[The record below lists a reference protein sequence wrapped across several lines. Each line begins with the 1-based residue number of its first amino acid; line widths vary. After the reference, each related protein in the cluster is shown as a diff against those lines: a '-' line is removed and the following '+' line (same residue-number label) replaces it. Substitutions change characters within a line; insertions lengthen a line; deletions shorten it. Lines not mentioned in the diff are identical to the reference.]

1 MISSRAAPGGPGME
15 PTWCSSAKD
24 MVGCS
29 LGRSRLWFTIGGG
42 IVNEVY
48 FPRVDIPQIR
58 DLGFIVA
65 DGRGFWVEVKRMWNY
80 TVEFISPGVPAV
92 RVVHRHARF
101 ELALNIVPC
110 WERDAL
116 LIQMTLTGDETLRPY
131 ALLAPHLGGTGW
143 NNRATVSEQAGRRVL
158 QAVQG
163 PYSLALAAVTEG
175 QRDALG
181 RASAGFTGAS
191 DGWQD
196 FARNGAMTW
205 EYGSS
210 GPGNVALMAELPRA
224 AVLGLAFGSS
234 PESAATLALTALFEP
249 FEHTRDRHVLAWNE
263 WYAQSRAPGDY
274 LDDLSPRCA
283 DLFHVSAMVLRAHE
297 DKTYPGAMV
306 ASLSVPWGN
315 TKEEREGYHLV
326 WPRDLVEC
334 AGALLAV
341 GATRDAGNT
350 LRYLKATQLADG
362 HWYQNQYL
370 GGKPYWTGVQLD
382 ETALPV
388 LLVASLAER
397 DALGGTEV
405 ADMIRRALSYIV
417 RNGPQSDQ
425 DRWEESAGLNTFTL
439 AACIAALVSGAD
451 YLEAEARELAL
462 GFADYWNSR
471 LEDWTA
477 VFDTPLARQYGIP
490 GYYVRVAPP
499 QAINDRGAFDRIFA
513 LKNQALDPG
522 LPADAQFGVDF
533 LQLVR
538 FGLRRFDDPLILGS
552 VRLADA
558 LLKVDT
564 PNGPSWHRY
573 FDDGYGEHDDGS
585 AFDGVG
591 RGRAWPLLTGERAH
605 YEIACGRDPRP
616 LMEAMARMAS
626 PGGMLPEQV
635 WDAAAIEKR
644 GLRPGEA
651 TGSAMPL
658 AWTHAEYLKLVASR
672 SLGRAFDRPEA
683 VWQRYHGVCP
693 RPSRAMW
700 CEHAAISEIPAGVKL
715 VIALREAA
723 TVRFGFNGWRKIT
736 NAATVPSALGVHVA
750 TIDTSALAVG
760 QTIEFTFEY
769 SAGGRWAGT
778 DYRIEVREPGHAAPA
793 S

>member
-1 MISSRAAPGGPGME
+1 MP
-15 PTWCSSAKD
+15 PTWCSSAKE

-29 LGRSRLWFTIGGG
+29 LGRSRLWFTVGGG

-48 FPRVDIPQIR
+48 YPRIDIPQIR

-65 DGRGFWVEVKRMWNY
+65 DGRGFWVEVKRMWQH
-80 TVEFISPGVPAV
+80 TVEFLSPGVPAV
-92 RVVHRHARF
+92 RIVHRHARF
-101 ELALNIVPC
+101 ELGLNIVPC
-110 WERDAL
+110 MERDAL
-116 LIQMTLTGDETLRPY
+116 LIEVTLSGDESLRPY

-143 NNRATVSEQAGRRVL
+143 NNRAQLGEQGGRGVL
-158 QAVQG
+158 LAEQG
-163 PYSLALAAVTEG
+163 PYALALAAVDAS

-181 RASAGFTGAS
+181 RASVGFTGES

-196 FARNGAMTW
+196 FSRNGAMRW
-205 EYGSS
+205 EYSS
-210 GPGNVALMAELPRA
+210 AGPGNVAIMAELPRA
-224 AVLGLAFGSS
+224 CVLALGFGSS
-234 PESAATLALTALFEP
+234 TESAATLALSALFEP
-249 FEHTRDRHVLAWNE
+249 FEHSRDRHVLAWNE
-263 WYAQSRAPGDY
+263 WYAESRAPGDY
-274 LDDLSPRCA
+274 LTDLSALCA
-283 DLFHVSAMVLRAHE
+283 EQFHISAMVLRAHE

-334 AGALLAV
+334 AGALLAI
-341 GATRDAGNT
+341 GASREARNT
-350 LRYLKATQLADG
+350 LRYLKASQLADG

-388 LLVASLAER
+388 LLAAALAER
-397 DALGGTEV
+397 DELGGTEV
-405 ADMIRRALSYIV
+405 TLMIRRALSYVV

-451 YLEAEARELAL
+451 HLEPDGRALAL
-462 GFADYWNSR
+462 DFADYWNSR

-477 VFDTPLARQYGIP
+477 VFGTPLARQFGIK
-490 GYYVRVAPP
+490 GYYVRVAPT
-499 QAINDRGAFDRIFA
+499 QAIGDRGAFDRILE

-522 LPADAQFGVDF
+522 LPAAAQFGVDF

-538 FGLRRFDDPLILGS
+538 FGLRRFDDPLIVDS

-558 LLKVDT
+558 VLKVDT

-585 AFDGVG
+585 AYDGVG

-605 YEIACGRDPRP
+605 YEIACGNDPRP
-616 LMEAMARMAS
+616 LMEAMAQMAS
-626 PGGMLPEQV
+626 SGGMLPEQV
-635 WDAAAIEKR
+635 WDAAPIESR
-644 GLRPGEA
+644 GLRLGEA

-672 SLGRAFDRPEA
+672 GLGRAFDRPEA
-683 VWQRYHGVCP
+683 VWRRYHGHRP
-693 RPSRAMW
+693 RPMRALW
-700 CEHAAISEIPAGVKL
+700 CEHAAITEISAGATL
-715 VIALREAA
+715 VLALREAA
-723 TVRFGFNGWRKIT
+723 TVRYGVDGWQRISNVT
-736 NAATVPSALGVHVA
+736 TTPNSLGVHVA
-750 TIDTSALAVG
+750 ELDTSALKGSQHVD
-760 QTIEFTFEY
+760 FTFEY
-769 SAGGRWAGT
+769 LAGERWIGT
-778 DYRIEVREPGHAAPA
+778 DYRIVVKAPDPD
-793 S
+793 